1 MDKNDSKKCNIDSSK
16 SDTNSIDDRLV
27 PVSENESNTKHE
39 SESRTNGATV
49 SSSNSVMGTNEKVY
63 QLLDVEVDMPS
74 VMPTFESLLKV
85 SSYSGIS
92 TYYYTC
98 TCSFLWFI
106 RTVSA
111 V

>member
-1 MDKNDSKKCNIDSSK
+1 MDKNDSKNCNIDSSK

-27 PVSENESNTKHE
+27 PVSENE

-92 TYYYTC
+92 MYYYTC

-106 RTVSA
+106 RTASA

>member
-16 SDTNSIDDRLV
+16 SDTNSIDDRLKV
-27 PVSENESNTKHE
+27 PVSENESNTKNG

-92 TYYYTC
+92 TYYTWRWLMY
-98 TCSFLWFI
+98 I
-106 RTVSA
+106 
-111 V
+111 

>member
-1 MDKNDSKKCNIDSSK
+1 
-16 SDTNSIDDRLV
+16 
-27 PVSENESNTKHE
+27 
-39 SESRTNGATV
+39 
-49 SSSNSVMGTNEKVY
+49 
-63 QLLDVEVDMPS
+63 MPS

-85 SSYSGIS
+85 SGIS

>member
-1 MDKNDSKKCNIDSSK
+1 MDKNDSKKCNFDLSK

-27 PVSENESNTKHE
+27 PVSEN
-39 SESRTNGATV
+39 ESRTNGATV

-92 TYYYTC
+92 MYYYTC

-106 RTVSA
+106 RTASA

>member
-1 MDKNDSKKCNIDSSK
+1 
-16 SDTNSIDDRLV
+16 
-27 PVSENESNTKHE
+27 
-39 SESRTNGATV
+39 
-49 SSSNSVMGTNEKVY
+49 
-63 QLLDVEVDMPS
+63 
-74 VMPTFESLLKV
+74 MPTFESLLKV